1 MQQKLTRSSQSAETH
16 ETFLSSNTMY
26 ITLDPA
32 QCGTTATVIFNLIV
46 DPEIVHTMMSVTGV
60 QIFS

>member
-1 MQQKLTRSSQSAETH
+1 
-16 ETFLSSNTMY
+16 MY

-32 QCGTTATVIFNLIV
+32 QCGTTATVILNLIV
-46 DPEIVHTMMSVTGV
+46 DPEIVYTMMSVTGV